1 MSKII
6 GLLSFLLFWGSIIGI
21 CVVTFRLGQEHMWVD
36 LLLPVLV
43 AIIAIR
49 SYMRGMNAGDQL
61 ARLQK
66 DNIS

>member
-1 MSKII
+1 VSKLI
-6 GLLSFLLFWGSIIGI
+6 GLLSFLLFWGAIAGI
-21 CVVTFRLGQEHMWVD
+21 CVVTFRLSQEDMRIT
-36 LLLPVLV
+36 LLLPILV

-66 DNIS
+66 DSMN